1 MDVGTITIILF
12 VALLVFLVTGAPI
25 AVVMGGAAVIATLF
39 LWGPQALMQIASN
52 TFGVMQN
59 FILLAIPLFI
69 FMGMVLEQ
77 SGISTSLYEM
87 MYRWFGGIRGGLAV
101 GTVII
106 CMLFA
111 AMCGVSGA
119 ATVSMGLIA
128 LPSMLE
134 RKYGKDIAIG
144 CISAGGALGILIPPS
159 IPMILYGLFSGE
171 SIGALFAAGVFPG
184 ILLGLMFILYI
195 LIRCFFQGD
204 LGPVLPKEQRA
215 TWGQKFASLLAVFPP
230 LILIVIVLGS
240 IFGGVA
246 TPTEAAALGALG
258 AIVCAGLTKSL
269 TWKVISGSC
278 YGTMKLA
285 SMVVWIIIGGTAF
298 TSLYTAIGAID
309 LIKDV
314 VSALPVGPYIILF
327 GMQLVLFIL
336 GMLLDPGGIIMICTP
351 VFVPVIKALGFDA
364 VWFGLLFI
372 VNMEMA
378 YLTPPF
384 GFNLF
389 YMKAIVPKDI
399 SMGDIIR
406 SIVPFVGI
414 QALLLAICIVF
425 PQLAL
430 WLPHKLIGG
439 G

>member
-1 MDVGTITIILF
+1 MDVGTITILLF
-12 VALLVFLVTGAPI
+12 VGLLVFLVTGAPI
-25 AVVMGGAAVIATLF
+25 AMVMGGAAVIATLF

-69 FMGMVLEQ
+69 FMGMILEQ
-77 SGISTSLYEM
+77 SGISKSLYEM
-87 MYRWFGGIRGGLAV
+87 MYRWFGGLRGGLAV

-106 CMLFA
+106 CMIFA

-128 LPSMLE
+128 LPSMLD
-134 RKYGKDIAIG
+134 RKYNKDIAIG

-171 SIGALFAAGVFPG
+171 SIGALFASGVFPG
-184 ILLGLMFILYI
+184 ILLGSMFIAYI
-195 LIRCFFQGD
+195 LIRCYVQRD
-204 LGPVLPKEQRA
+204 LAPAIPNELRA
-215 TWGQKFASLLAVFPP
+215 TWSEKFKSLAAVLPP
-230 LILIVIVLGS
+230 LLLIVIVLGS
-240 IFGGVA
+240 IFGGIA

-258 AIVCAGLTKSL
+258 SMVCAGITKTL

-285 SMVVWIIIGGTAF
+285 NMVVWIIIGGTAF

-309 LIKDV
+309 FIKEV
-314 VSALPVGPYIILF
+314 VAAIPVGPYIILF
-327 GMQLVLFIL
+327 GMQMVLFIL

-351 VFVPVIKALGFDA
+351 VFVPVIKAIGFDP

-372 VNMEMA
+372 INMETA

-389 YMKAIVPKDI
+389 YMKAIVPKEI
-399 SMGDIIR
+399 SMADIIR

-414 QALLLAICIVF
+414 QILCLVIVILF
-425 PQLAL
+425 PEIAL
-430 WLPHKLIGG
+430 WLPRRLLGAG
-439 G
+439 

>member
-1 MDVGTITIILF
+1 MDVGTITILLF
-12 VALLVFLVTGAPI
+12 AGLLVLLVTGAPI
-25 AVVMGGAAVIATLF
+25 AMVMGGAAVIFTWF

-77 SGISTSLYEM
+77 SGISGALYEV
-87 MYRWFGGIRGGLAV
+87 MYRWFGGLRGGLAV

-106 CMLFA
+106 CMIFA

-119 ATVSMGLIA
+119 ATVSMGVIA
-128 LPSMLE
+128 LPSMLD
-134 RKYGKDIAIG
+134 RKYSKDIAIG

-159 IPMILYGLFSGE
+159 VPFILYGLFSGE

-184 ILLGLMFILYI
+184 ILLGLMFIFYI
-195 LIRCFFQGD
+195 LIRCYFNPD
-204 LGPVLPKEQRA
+204 LGPAIPREQRA
-215 TWGQKFASLLAVFPP
+215 TWREKIQSLLAVLPP
-230 LILIVIVLGS
+230 LLLIVIVLGS

-246 TPTEAAALGALG
+246 TPTEAAGLGALG
-258 AIVCAGLTKSL
+258 AIVCAAINGTLS
-269 TWKVISGSC
+269 WRVISGSC
-278 YGTMKLA
+278 FGTMKLG

-298 TSLYTAIGAID
+298 TSLYTAIGAIEF
-309 LIKDV
+309 IKEV
-314 VSALPVGPYIILF
+314 VAALPVGPYIILF
-327 GMQLVLFIL
+327 GMQFVLFIL

-351 VFVPVIKALGFDA
+351 VFVPVIKALGFDPT
-364 VWFGLLFI
+364 WFGLLFI
-372 VNMEMA
+372 INMEMA

-389 YMKAIVPKDI
+389 YMKAIVPKEI

-406 SIVPFVGI
+406 SILPFVGI
-414 QALLLAICIVF
+414 QGLSLVVCIVF
-425 PQLAL
+425 PDIAI
-430 WLPHKLIGG
+430 WLPQKLLTGG
-439 G
+439 